1 MVNLI
6 SITFLVPWH
15 YYCHRLVFLIISVSN
30 SFPLQRNYERID
42 IYRCN
47 KRTVPFVFKFYCYP
61 SSSLSISYLPL
72 YFLPSSL

>member
-15 YYCHRLVFLIISVSN
+15 CCCHRLVFLIISVSN

-47 KRTVPFVFKFYCYP
+47 KRTVPFVFYCYL